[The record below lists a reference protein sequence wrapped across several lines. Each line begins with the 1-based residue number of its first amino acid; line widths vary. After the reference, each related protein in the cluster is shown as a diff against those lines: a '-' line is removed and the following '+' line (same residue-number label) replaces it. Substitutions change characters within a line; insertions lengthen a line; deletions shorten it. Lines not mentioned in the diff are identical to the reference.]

1 MGKLIKDLKKG
12 GFAGACAKY
21 RLKYVGLG
29 LFLMAVTVIM
39 CCMSG
44 EFGLAAGASLAII
57 PAITFKVPED
67 AEFSEE
73 ERKSLNLVF
82 GALSKQ
88 FTEQFKSFA
97 EGSISE
103 KDVLAKMDEKLKA
116 WGEENGIS
124 KEKLE
129 KMSEMLKEQGKTLT
143 SLKEQGAPYKNSVG
157 LKAAF
162 DKEYDNLVS
171 AIKNKRS
178 GFVIKSVDEHSAGK
192 IQTTGNSIST
202 TSGAQLS
209 DSVEYSDQVFMKR
222 RGREYIH
229 DIANVTQVS
238 EVPETFVFDEE
249 GAEDGAIAV
258 VAENGLKPQ
267 VHLSLVRNQVSAKK
281 AAGYIVVTEEMIKWR
296 SRLWAQIQ
304 RLFRDKVAR
313 DYEQLLT
320 TDLMKNAVSYTT
332 TPLDGTIDAPTDFDA
347 IIAGVLQLEN
357 LEYMPDVLVI
367 NPADKWKLAMTETK
381 NGTLILPYI
390 QQGGEFSLLGLRVIT
405 TTRVEAGTFIIGE
418 SGTWFI
424 EEESPRLRTGLVND
438 DFLHNRMTVI
448 GELFFLSYVPSNNA
462 GSFVKGSFSTIK
474 ESLKKTTAS
483 VSEAGQ

>member
-1 MGKLIKDLKKG
+1 MEKLRKDLKKG

-21 RLKYVGLG
+21 RLKYVG
-29 LFLMAVTVIM
+29 
-39 CCMSG
+39 
-44 EFGLAAGASLAII
+44 FGLLLLAAIVVICCLSGGTGAVVGASLAIA
-57 PAITFKVPED
+57 PVMSFKVPENAD
-67 AEFSEE
+67 FTEE

-82 GALSKQ
+82 GSLSEQ

-97 EGSISE
+97 EGTIS
-103 KDVLAKMDEKLKA
+103 KDDVLKKMDEKLKS

-129 KMSEMLKEQGKTLT
+129 KMSEMLKEQGQTLT
-143 SLKEQGAPYKNSVG
+143 SLKEQKIPYKNAVG
-157 LKAAF
+157 LKAEF
-162 DKEYDNLVS
+162 EKRYDELVS
-171 AIKNKRS
+171 AIKNKKS
-178 GFVIKSVDEHSAGK
+178 GFVIKAVDEHTDGK
-192 IQTTGNSIST
+192 IQTTVNSIST
-202 TSGAQLS
+202 TSGAMLS
-209 DSVEYSDQVFMKR
+209 DSVEYSDQLFMKR

-249 GAEDGAIAV
+249 GTEDGSIAI

-267 VHLSLVRNQVSAKK
+267 VHLSLVRNQVNAKK

-304 RLFRDKVAR
+304 RLFRDKVSR
-313 DYEQLLT
+313 DYEKLLT
-320 TDLMKNAVSYTT
+320 EDLMTNAVSYTT
-332 TPLDGTIDAPTDFDA
+332 TPLDGTIEDPTDFNA

-367 NPADKWKLAMTETK
+367 NPADKWKLAMTESK

-405 TTRVEAGTFIIGE
+405 TTRVEAGSFIIGE
-418 SGTWFI
+418 SSTWFI
-424 EEESPRLRTGLVND
+424 EEELPRLRTGLVND
-438 DFLHNRMTVI
+438 DFLHNRMTII

-462 GSFVKGSFSTIK
+462 GSFVKGNFATIK
-474 ESLKKTTAS
+474 ESLKKAGAATANE
-483 VSEAGQ
+483 VA

>member
-1 MGKLIKDLKKG
+1 MGKLTKDLKKG

-21 RLKYVGLG
+21 RLKYVAFGLI
-29 LFLMAVTVIM
+29 LLAAVVIM
-39 CCMSG
+39 CCMTGGTGAVIASSMA
-44 EFGLAAGASLAII
+44 LAPVIA
-57 PAITFKVPED
+57 FKVPED

-82 GALSKQ
+82 GELSKQ

-97 EGSISE
+97 EGTISE
-103 KDVLAKMDEKLKA
+103 KEFLSKMDEKLKS
-116 WGEENGIS
+116 WGEDNGIS

-129 KMSEMLKEQGKTLT
+129 KMSKTLQEQGQTLT
-143 SLKEQGAPYKNSVG
+143 SLKEQGMPYKNSVG

-162 DKEYDNLVS
+162 DKEFDNLVS
-171 AIKNKRS
+171 AIKNKKS
-178 GFVIKSVDEHSAGK
+178 GFVIKAVDEHDTGK

-202 TSGAQLS
+202 DSGAQLS
-209 DSVEYSDQVFMKR
+209 DSVEYGDQVFMKR

-229 DIANVTQVS
+229 DIANATQVS

-249 GAEDGAIAV
+249 GSEDGSIAI

-267 VHLSLVRNQVSAKK
+267 VHLSLVRNQVNAKK

-304 RLFRDKVAR
+304 RLFRDKVSR
-313 DYEQLLT
+313 DYEKLLT
-320 TDLMKNAVSYTT
+320 EDLMKNAVAYTT
-332 TPLDGTIDAPTDFDA
+332 TALDGTIDAPTDFDA

-357 LEYMPDVLVI
+357 LEFMPDVLVI

-405 TTRVEAGTFIIGE
+405 TTRVEAGSFIIGE

-424 EEESPRLRTGLVND
+424 EEEAPRLRTGLVND

-462 GSFVKGSFSTIK
+462 GAFVKGNFSTIK

-483 VSEAGQ
+483 SSESGQ